1 MSIDELTVLT
11 CGIGEYS
18 WEFLGLQGD
27 QASQP
32 KGNQSWVFI
41 EKTDAEAET
50 PILWPHDAKNWLI
63 RKDLDVG
70 KDWRQEEKGMTVVG
84 WHHRLDGH
92 ELEQVLGDDDGKG
105 SLACCSPWG
114 HKESDVT
121 ERQNWTELRG
131 KGVRETHERV
141 QDYGDGWQTLLWWWS
156 LWCIQMLNSVMYAW
170 TVHNNT
176 LTFCNLK

>member
-63 RKDLDVG
+63 RKDLWCWERLKAGGEGNDSGWMASPTWWTWAWASFGRWWWKG
-70 KDWRQEEKGMTVVG
+70 KPGVLQSMGSQRVRRDWAT
-84 WHHRLDGH
+84 
-92 ELEQVLGDDDGKG
+92 EL
-105 SLACCSPWG
+105 
-114 HKESDVT
+114 
-121 ERQNWTELRG
+121 NWTEREG
-131 KGVRETHERV
+131 GEGNSWKGSR
-141 QDYGDGWQTLLWWWS
+141 LWWWMANTLVMMITLVYTDAELS
-156 LWCIQMLNSVMYAW
+156 DVCLNS
-170 TVHNNT
+170 T
-176 LTFCNLK
+176 